1 MNGNGMNRKGLFD
14 GNQLNEAAR
23 SVYAYMMNSEPEQWG
38 GHAWTDWAMNA
49 DRWDWNAGVGAIAA
63 AEFAEKTGDEAVL
76 REIEAWV
83 ERNIGQFEASRV
95 INSIAPFAVF
105 PLLHRLTGRSFYAEK
120 AGEVARWLIDEAPR
134 TKNGAFEHT
143 VTEKASFSEQIWADT
158 VFMAVLF
165 LARTA
170 RMSGEGRIALEALR
184 QVRRHLEA
192 LQDEETGLLFHG
204 WDCEAGNRMSGA
216 RWNRANAWIAVG
228 VPMILEETEALCG
241 DDALLADIKGRYI
254 RLAEALVRHQDAGG
268 LWPTVLDRPGFYA
281 ETSGSAGIAC
291 GLYKAARMGLVPE
304 ALAGR
309 ADRAVPAVLAAI
321 GPDGA
326 VAGVSGGTPVLP
338 SVEAYG
344 EVPVFPTLY
353 GQGLT
358 LLLLTEALAGAG
370 DRR

>member
-1 MNGNGMNRKGLFD
+1 MNGNGSGNR
-14 GNQLNEAAR
+14 NQVDEAAR
-23 SVYAYMMNSEPEQWG
+23 SVYRYMMHSKPAQWG
-38 GHAWTDWAMNA
+38 GHEWTDWAMNA
-49 DRWDWNAGVGAIAA
+49 DRWDWNAGVGVIAA
-63 AEFAEKTGDEAVL
+63 AEFAEKTGDEVIL

-83 ERNIGQFEASRV
+83 QRNIGQSEAILV

-105 PLLHRLTGRSFYAEK
+105 PLLHRLTGRSFYADK

-158 VFMAVLF
+158 IFMAVLF

-170 RMSGEGRIALEALR
+170 RMKGDGRIALEALR
-184 QVRRHLEA
+184 QVRLHLEA

-204 WDCEAGNRMSGA
+204 WDCEAGNWMSGA

-228 VPMILEETEALCG
+228 VPMIVAETEALCG
-241 DDALLADIKGRYI
+241 DDALLADVKRRYA
-254 RLAEALVRHQDAGG
+254 RLAEALVGRQGADG

-304 ALAGR
+304 ALSAH

-326 VAGVSGGTPVLP
+326 VGGVSGGTPVLA

-344 EVPVFPTLY
+344 EVPIFPTLY

-358 LLLLTEALAGAG
+358 LLLLAEVSAGAG
-370 DRR
+370 EGK

>member
-1 MNGNGMNRKGLFD
+1 
-14 GNQLNEAAR
+14 
-23 SVYAYMMNSEPEQWG
+23 MMHSKPEQWG

-49 DRWDWNAGVGAIAA
+49 DRWDWNAGVGVIAA
-63 AEFAEKTGDEAVL
+63 AEFGAKTENEEIV
-76 REIEAWV
+76 REVEAWV
-83 ERNIGQFEASRV
+83 KRNIGQSESILT

-105 PLLHRLTGRSFYAEK
+105 PLLHRIAGRSFYADK

-158 VFMAVLF
+158 IFMAVLF

-170 RMSGEGRIALEALR
+170 RMKGDGRIALEALR
-184 QVRRHLEA
+184 QVRLHLEA

-204 WDCEAGNRMSGA
+204 WDCEAGNWMSGA

-241 DDALLADIKGRYI
+241 DDALLAEIKRRYA
-254 RLAEALVRHQDAGG
+254 RLADALVQRQHAGG
-268 LWPTVLDRPGFYA
+268 LWPTVFDRPGFYA

-291 GLYKAARMGLVPE
+291 GLYKAARMGLVPV
-304 ALAGR
+304 ALLAH
-309 ADRAVPAVLAAI
+309 AVRAVPAVLATI

-326 VAGVSGGTPVLP
+326 VGGVSGGTPVLP
-338 SVEAYG
+338 SIEAYG
-344 EVPVFPTLY
+344 DVPIFPTLY

-358 LLLLTEALAGAG
+358 LLLLTEALAEAG
-370 DRR
+370 EEK